1 MPLYLGVLTYGT
13 RLMQHCKNSTSKIQ
27 IPWLSIQGLLPS
39 GLAYLFRY
47 PGPSKTKLFYH
58 CPPNSTFS
66 HFKILSNPQGPSQG

>member
-47 PGPSKTKLFYH
+47 PGPSKTKLFLSLPSKLYF
-58 CPPNSTFS
+58 FS
-66 HFKILSNPQGPSQG
+66 L